1 MRNRWIVIA
10 SCPAA
15 ARRGVSTSERW
26 GWVVSTLKKG
36 RSTGAWIVVVMEFVL
51 SDVLAPD
58 LIRAALPE
66 PATTESVAWV

>member
-1 MRNRWIVIA
+1 M
-10 SCPAA
+10 
-15 ARRGVSTSERW
+15 
-26 GWVVSTLKKG
+26 STLKKG

-51 SDVLAPD
+51 SGVLAPD